1 MKHHKLVLT
10 SHLNHYGFLF
20 GGQMLYWIDSVGYIT
35 ANYDFPGN
43 EFVTRGLAD
52 VSFKKTIPAGS
63 ILEFD
68 ANILNKGRASVT
80 YKIDVYCDDRSLDNK
95 HLVFSTDITFVSI
108 DANGNG
114 IRIK

>member
-20 GGQMLYWIDSVGYIT
+20 GGQMLFWIDSVGYIT

-68 ANILNKGRASVT
+68 ANLTKKGHASVT
-80 YKIDVYCDDRSLDNK
+80 YQIDVYCDDRSDNSK
-95 HLVFSTDITFVSI
+95 QLAFSTNITFVSI
-108 DANGNG
+108 DANGKG
-114 IRIK
+114 KPLP